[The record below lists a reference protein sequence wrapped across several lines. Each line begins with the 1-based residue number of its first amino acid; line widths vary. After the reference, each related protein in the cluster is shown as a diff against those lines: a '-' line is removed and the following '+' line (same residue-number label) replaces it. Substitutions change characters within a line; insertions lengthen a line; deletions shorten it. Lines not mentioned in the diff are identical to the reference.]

1 MSVLSE
7 ATVQGSVPQIIEEK
21 ERQEKF
27 EKAMKDKSPNELAV
41 SAKVSNDAPPIQARA
56 ADVSKNRTASPV
68 KEISV
73 PNVQVE
79 IYKEKSQVQ
88 PDSDKMMEDL
98 DFMNQSVS
106 NRNTQNSSSR
116 RKNQTIVVSNS
127 VQKFD
132 GHPQYEEGDT
142 YTVNRVS

>member
-1 MSVLSE
+1 MPKIPAMSVLSE

-27 EKAMKDKSPNELAV
+27 EKAMKSPNELAV
-41 SAKVSNDAPPIQARA
+41 SAKVSHDVPPIQTRA

-88 PDSDKMMEDL
+88 PDS
-98 DFMNQSVS
+98 
-106 NRNTQNSSSR
+106 
-116 RKNQTIVVSNS
+116 
-127 VQKFD
+127 
-132 GHPQYEEGDT
+132 P
-142 YTVNRVS
+142 